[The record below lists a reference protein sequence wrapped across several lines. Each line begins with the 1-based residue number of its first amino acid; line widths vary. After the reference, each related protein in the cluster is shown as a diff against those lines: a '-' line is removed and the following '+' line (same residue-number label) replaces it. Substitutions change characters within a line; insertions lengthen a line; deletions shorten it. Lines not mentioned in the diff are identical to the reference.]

1 MDLNISKAKLT
12 KKGCLEVVYA
22 DKEGNDIVFKG
33 INPVHPDLKDSL
45 NKLIPYIVDI
55 TEQKEAGY
63 INWERPESCLEDEF
77 FKKFNVTGVSIGGD
91 SSFEVCVLTGKRTLM
106 TSKVLNLCSPGIGF
120 DPDNESYAHCEEF
133 RDAVYNFLYE
143 AELYVTEN
151 KCSEIQ
157 REFEFKDGD
166 DPFGKTDEAADALNE
181 DGDDNDIL
189 STVEHQEL
197 VLEPAS

>member
-1 MDLNISKAKLT
+1 MLFTISCMKQNSML
-12 KKGCLEVVYA
+12 
-22 DKEGNDIVFKG
+22 
-33 INPVHPDLKDSL
+33 
-45 NKLIPYIVDI
+45 
-55 TEQKEAGY
+55 Q
-63 INWERPESCLEDEF
+63 
-77 FKKFNVTGVSIGGD
+77 
-91 SSFEVCVLTGKRTLM
+91 
-106 TSKVLNLCSPGIGF
+106 
-120 DPDNESYAHCEEF
+120 
-133 RDAVYNFLYE
+133 
-143 AELYVTEN
+143 N

>member
-55 TEQKEAGY
+55 TEQKESQY

-120 DPDNESYAHCEEF
+120 DPDNESYVMLFTISCMKQ
-133 RDAVYNFLYE
+133 NSML
-143 AELYVTEN
+143 
-151 KCSEIQ
+151 Q
-157 REFEFKDGD
+157 RINVQRFKRSSSLKMVMTHL
-166 DPFGKTDEAADALNE
+166 GKQMKL
-181 DGDDNDIL
+181 L
-189 STVEHQEL
+189 MH
-197 VLEPAS
+197 

>member
-33 INPVHPDLKDSL
+33 INPVHQDLKNSL
-45 NKLIPYIVDI
+45 NELIPYIVDI
-55 TEQKEAGY
+55 TEQKESQY

-106 TSKVLNLCSPGIGF
+106 TSKVLNLCSPGIGSVYHNRIHGYNSWNAKLLGQF
-120 DPDNESYAHCEEF
+120 TNEFHHNHWS
-133 RDAVYNFLYE
+133 DGNTMI
-143 AELYVTEN
+143 VTN
-151 KCSEIQ
+151 TFI
-157 REFEFKDGD
+157 
-166 DPFGKTDEAADALNE
+166 P
-181 DGDDNDIL
+181 
-189 STVEHQEL
+189 
-197 VLEPAS
+197 

>member
-1 MDLNISKAKLT
+1 M
-12 KKGCLEVVYA
+12 
-22 DKEGNDIVFKG
+22 
-33 INPVHPDLKDSL
+33 
-45 NKLIPYIVDI
+45 
-55 TEQKEAGY
+55 
-63 INWERPESCLEDEF
+63 
-77 FKKFNVTGVSIGGD
+77 
-91 SSFEVCVLTGKRTLM
+91 LTGKRTLM

-120 DPDNESYAHCEEF
+120 DPDNESYVHCEEF

-157 REFEFKDGD
+157 KEFEFKDGE
-166 DPFGKTDEAADALNE
+166 DPFEKTDEAAEAMNE
-181 DGDDNDIL
+181 SEDNEVF

>member
-1 MDLNISKAKLT
+1 
-12 KKGCLEVVYA
+12 
-22 DKEGNDIVFKG
+22 
-33 INPVHPDLKDSL
+33 
-45 NKLIPYIVDI
+45 
-55 TEQKEAGY
+55 
-63 INWERPESCLEDEF
+63 
-77 FKKFNVTGVSIGGD
+77 
-91 SSFEVCVLTGKRTLM
+91 M

-120 DPDNESYAHCEEF
+120 DPDNESYVHCEEF

-157 REFEFKDGD
+157 KEFEFKDGE
-166 DPFGKTDEAADALNE
+166 DPFEKTDEAAEAMNE
-181 DGDDNDIL
+181 SEDNEVF

>member
-12 KKGCLEVVYA
+12 KKGCLEVVYE

-55 TEQKEAGY
+55 TEQKESQY

-91 SSFEVCVLTGKRTLM
+91 SSFEVCVLTGKRT
-106 TSKVLNLCSPGIGF
+106 SYDEQSP
-120 DPDNESYAHCEEF
+120 
-133 RDAVYNFLYE
+133 
-143 AELYVTEN
+143 
-151 KCSEIQ
+151 
-157 REFEFKDGD
+157 
-166 DPFGKTDEAADALNE
+166 
-181 DGDDNDIL
+181 
-189 STVEHQEL
+189 
-197 VLEPAS
+197 

>member
-55 TEQKEAGY
+55 TEQKESQY

-106 TSKVLNLCSPGIGF
+106 TSKVLNLC
-120 DPDNESYAHCEEF
+120 
-133 RDAVYNFLYE
+133 FLVSVSIRTMNRMCIVRSFVMRFIISCMKQSFM
-143 AELYVTEN
+143 L
-151 KCSEIQ
+151 Q
-157 REFEFKDGD
+157 RINVRRFKGN
-166 DPFGKTDEAADALNE
+166 LNLKMVR
-181 DGDDNDIL
+181 IRL
-189 STVEHQEL
+189 TRLMKLLMQ
-197 VLEPAS
+197 

>member
-22 DKEGNDIVFKG
+22 DKEGNEIVFKG
-33 INPVHPDLKDSL
+33 VNPVHPDLKDSL

-63 INWERPESCLEDEF
+63 INWTHSESCLEDEF

-91 SSFEVCVLTGKRTLM
+91 SSFAVCVLTGKRTLM

-120 DPDNESYAHCEEF
+120 DPDNESYVHCEEL

-157 REFEFKDGD
+157 KEFEFKEGEN
-166 DPFGKTDEAADALNE
+166 PFNKADAT
-181 DGDDNDIL
+181 DDAMGEGGKAYGIHP
-189 STVEHQEL
+189 TAEHQEL

>member
-12 KKGCLEVVYA
+12 KKGCLEVVYT

-63 INWERPESCLEDEF
+63 INWERPDSCLEDEF

-91 SSFEVCVLTGKRTLM
+91 SSFEVCVLTGNRASANRSQPLK
-106 TSKVLNLCSPGIGF
+106 
-120 DPDNESYAHCEEF
+120 
-133 RDAVYNFLYE
+133 
-143 AELYVTEN
+143 
-151 KCSEIQ
+151 Q
-157 REFEFKDGD
+157 
-166 DPFGKTDEAADALNE
+166 
-181 DGDDNDIL
+181 L
-189 STVEHQEL
+189 SRIV
-197 VLEPAS
+197 

>member
-55 TEQKEAGY
+55 TEQKESQY

-120 DPDNESYAHCEEF
+120 DPDNERMCIVRSFVMLFTISCMKQ
-133 RDAVYNFLYE
+133 NSML
-143 AELYVTEN
+143 
-151 KCSEIQ
+151 Q
-157 REFEFKDGD
+157 RINVQRFKRSSSLKMVMTHL
-166 DPFGKTDEAADALNE
+166 GKQMKL
-181 DGDDNDIL
+181 L
-189 STVEHQEL
+189 MH
-197 VLEPAS
+197 

>member
-55 TEQKEAGY
+55 TEQKESQY

-77 FKKFNVTGVSIGGD
+77 FKKFNVTG
-91 SSFEVCVLTGKRTLM
+91 
-106 TSKVLNLCSPGIGF
+106 
-120 DPDNESYAHCEEF
+120 
-133 RDAVYNFLYE
+133 NFLCHVRHLLNILWYG
-143 AELYVTEN
+143 AAFSPAPAAGHCFHCSTDRSTERL
-151 KCSEIQ
+151 CD
-157 REFEFKDGD
+157 R
-166 DPFGKTDEAADALNE
+166 
-181 DGDDNDIL
+181 
-189 STVEHQEL
+189 
-197 VLEPAS
+197 VLKRLI